1 MVSFGEKESKA
12 SLALGCDNMMLMMLK
27 EAVNSVRTQGLT

>member
-1 MVSFGEKESKA
+1 MVSFVVEESKA
-12 SLALGCDNMMLMMLK
+12 SLALDCDNMMLVMLK